1 MVDMSQAA
9 PGVPSLARLIR
20 IGGAWRPWPGSTGTT
35 HSYIQVA
42 LMVLMYRNDVN
53 AKQWCN
59 CSMLAILFHSQLSA
73 GVVHFCNSSI
83 CKSFIPGIAILETT
97 TSMTL
102 HGQ

>member
-35 HSYIQVA
+35 HSYIQVL

-59 CSMLAILFHSQLSA
+59 FLRLHYFFTRSYQQVLYTSAILRYVRVLFQGSRFWRQRHQ
-73 GVVHFCNSSI
+73 
-83 CKSFIPGIAILETT
+83 
-97 TSMTL
+97 
-102 HGQ
+102 